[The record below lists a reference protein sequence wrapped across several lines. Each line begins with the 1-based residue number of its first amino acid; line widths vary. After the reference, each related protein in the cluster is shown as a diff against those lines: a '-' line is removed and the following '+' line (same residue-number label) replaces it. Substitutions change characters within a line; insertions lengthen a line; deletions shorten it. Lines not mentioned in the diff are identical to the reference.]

1 MVPQYYFERKHPIA
15 SSNKTCVA
23 LFLDFDGTLV
33 PIKKFP
39 EECYLSSDIEKLLKS
54 ILDSK
59 KSVVTVLSGRSLSDL
74 KKRLSLRGIFY
85 AGNHGLEI
93 SGPGI
98 RFTHKDACLAKP
110 ALDNTFSNLQK
121 EIGGREGVLIENKSF
136 SIALHYRN
144 APKETIPLIRKL
156 FYRVIVKEP
165 AYTQSF
171 TVMKGKKVLELLPR
185 VSWNKGAAALHIMK
199 KLDEKYLPV
208 CVGDDTTDETLFEAF
223 RETGITI
230 RVGPS
235 RKTAA
240 GFYLKN
246 QREISLLLQQ
256 IDDTLR

>member
-1 MVPQYYFERKHPIA
+1 MVPRYYFKGKHPIA
-15 SSNKTCVA
+15 SRNKTCVA

-33 PIKKFP
+33 SIRRNP
-39 EECYLSSDIEKLLKS
+39 EECYLSSDINKLLKS

-59 KSVVTVLSGRSLSDL
+59 KSVVTVLSGRSLADL

-98 RFTHKDACLAKP
+98 RFTHKGACLAKP
-110 ALDNTFSNLQK
+110 SLDSTFGNLQK

-156 FYRVIVKEP
+156 FYSVIVKEP
-165 AYTQSF
+165 AYAQSF
-171 TVMKGKKVLELLPR
+171 AVMKGKKVLELLPR
-185 VSWNKGAAALHIMK
+185 VSWDKGAAALYIMK

-208 CVGDDTTDETLFEAF
+208 CVGDDTTDETLFKAF

-235 RKTAA
+235 RRTAA

-246 QREISLLLQQ
+246 RREIPLLLQQ